1 MKKNIFMLVL
11 ALGAGMAT
19 AQQLTASATTKEAVA
34 IFKWNEQVFDFGAI
48 EKGKPVTHEFEFV
61 NNGSAPLIISNVKPS
76 CGCTTPE
83 WTRDPIPVGG
93 TGYIKATY
101 NAANAGAFNK
111 TITVNANVEGQV
123 VLTIKGVV
131 QEAVN

>member
-1 MKKNIFMLVL
+1 MLVL

-19 AQQLTASATTKEAVA
+19 AQQVTASANTKEAVA
-34 IFKWNEQVFDFGAI
+34 AFQWDEQTFDFGSI

-61 NNGSAPLIISNVKPS
+61 NNGNAPLLITNVKPS

-83 WTRDPIPVGG
+83 WTKEPIPAGG

-101 NAANAGAFNK
+101 NAANTGSFSK

-131 QEAVN
+131 QETVN